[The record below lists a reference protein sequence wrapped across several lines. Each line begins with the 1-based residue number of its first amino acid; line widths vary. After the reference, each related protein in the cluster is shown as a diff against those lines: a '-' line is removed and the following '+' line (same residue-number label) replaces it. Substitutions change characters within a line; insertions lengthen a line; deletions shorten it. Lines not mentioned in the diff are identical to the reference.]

1 MPRITFLVKKTS
13 LISLDSILVVFK
25 RNQYYVWSPVSKPHT
40 LLIHPPQQSCNEVLW
55 LCNNVSVKGY
65 SHHLPSSRSLS
76 VKAARGN
83 IQFLSVLE
91 APVDSSGMSAIPSGV
106 EHLDLASLCIC
117 FEKSSERKSQISLLN
132 TSFPLLT

>member
-13 LISLDSILVVFK
+13 LINLDSILVVFK

-40 LLIHPPQQSCNEVLW
+40 LLIHPLQQSCNEVLW
-55 LCNNVSVKGY
+55 LCNNVSMKGY
-65 SHHLPSSRSLS
+65 SHHSPSSRSLS

-91 APVDSSGMSAIPSGV
+91 APVDSSGMSV